1 MAPVVS
7 ASEPLHTRLN
17 CSHWLLDS
25 LIFLHYQH

>member
-7 ASEPLHTRLN
+7 ASEPLQTRFK

-25 LIFLHYQH
+25 LILLHYKH